1 MLPRFEQR
9 RVERSVV
16 ARAPAGRQRARLS
29 GIAVLVALALQGC
42 SLAPTY
48 KAPTVALPAHYAEQ
62 VGPWHSVSTS
72 AQLPAQWWQL
82 YHDPH
87 LDALQQQ
94 LLKANPDLAAAIA
107 HFDAASAYA
116 TGLHGGLW
124 PQANATVNPVR
135 QRQSDSRPLR
145 GDTQPS
151 VYNSDTAGFSL
162 SFDLDL
168 WGRIRNQVA
177 AGDAQAQA
185 SGDDL
190 AAAQLS
196 LQQQLATLYV
206 QARGLDAQR
215 RILDHSLSDYNQAL
229 QLTQDRYDGKIAS
242 QLDLN
247 RAQSQ
252 LAQARA
258 QRDDVQ
264 AQRDLA
270 EHAIAELV
278 GKLPS
283 DFSLADDQPLMA
295 LPTVPTDLPSGLL
308 QRRPD
313 VAAAE
318 RRVFAANANI
328 GVARAAWY
336 PDFSLSGLLGGQTQ
350 GVGNLLSS
358 ANRYWA
364 IGPVINLPLFD
375 GGRRS
380 AADQQAKAEF
390 DEAAAQYHSKVLHAV
405 REVEDNLGQ
414 LRNLELEAVDQ
425 KAAVDAANSA
435 QQIAMSSYQGG
446 AASYLDVV
454 TAQTTAL
461 QAQRQLLD
469 VQTRQVQASVS
480 LVVALGG
487 GWQG

>member
-1 MLPRFEQR
+1 MRPRLDR
-9 RVERSVV
+9 A
-16 ARAPAGRQRARLS
+16 ARAPFAAL
-29 GIAVLVALALQGC
+29 LLTLALQGC

-48 KAPTVALPAHYAEQ
+48 KAPTVALPEHYGEQ
-62 VGPWHSVSTS
+62 VGAWHSVAASD
-72 AQLPAQWWQL
+72 QLPVQWWQL
-82 YHDPH
+82 YHDKR
-87 LDALQQQ
+87 LNSLQQQ
-94 LLKANPDLAAAIA
+94 LLKANPDLAAAVA
-107 HFDAASAYA
+107 HFDAATAYA
-116 TGLHGGLW
+116 SGLHGGLW
-124 PQANATVNPVR
+124 PQASASASPVR
-135 QRQSDSRPLR
+135 QRQSDNRPLR

-151 VYNSDTAGFSL
+151 VYNSDTATFSL
-162 SFDLDL
+162 DFDLDL

-206 QARGLDAQR
+206 QARGLDAQAGT
-215 RILDHSLSDYNQAL
+215 LTHSLDDYTQAL
-229 QLTQDRYDGKIAS
+229 QLTKDRYEGKIS
-242 QLDLN
+242 SELDLT

-252 LAQARA
+252 LAQAQA
-258 QRDDVQ
+258 QLDDVR

-278 GKLPS
+278 GQLPS
-283 DFSLADDQPLMA
+283 SFALSADQPLMA
-295 LPTVPTDLPSGLL
+295 IPQLPDQLPSRLL

-336 PDFSLSGLLGGQTQ
+336 PDFSLSGLIGGQTQ
-350 GVGNLLSS
+350 GVGSLLSA

-364 IGPVINLPLFD
+364 IGPVLNLPLFD

-380 AADQQAKAEF
+380 AADRQAKAEF
-390 DEAAAQYHSKVLHAV
+390 EEAAAHYHSKVLHAV

-414 LRNLELEAVDQ
+414 LRDLQREAVDE
-425 KAAVDAANSA
+425 KAAVDAANASE
-435 QQIAMSSYQGG
+435 QIAMSSYQAG
-446 AASYLDVV
+446 AASYLEVV
-454 TAQTTAL
+454 TAQTAAL
-461 QAQRQLLD
+461 VAQRQLQSLE
-469 VQTRQVQASVS
+469 TRQVEASVG

-487 GWQG
+487 GWQMPPG

>member
-1 MLPRFEQR
+1 MRIRLDLPFT
-9 RVERSVV
+9 
-16 ARAPAGRQRARLS
+16 AL
-29 GIAVLVALALQGC
+29 LLTLALQGC

-48 KAPTVALPAHYAEQ
+48 KAPAVPLPDHYAEQ
-62 VGPWHSVSTS
+62 SGAWHSVH
-72 AQLPAQWWQL
+72 ADDQLPTQWWQL
-82 YHDPH
+82 YHDGR
-87 LDALQQQ
+87 LNALQQQ
-94 LLKANPDLAAAIA
+94 LRKANPDLAAAVA

-116 TGLHGGLW
+116 SGLHGGLW
-124 PQANATVNPVR
+124 PQANASATPMR

-151 VYNSDTAGFSL
+151 VYNSDTATVGL

-177 AGDAQAQA
+177 AGDAEAQA

-206 QARGLDAQR
+206 QVRGLDAQAGT
-215 RILDHSLSDYNQAL
+215 LSHSLDDYTQAL
-229 QLTQDRYDGKIAS
+229 QLTRDRYEGKIS
-242 QLDLN
+242 SDLDLT

-252 LAQARA
+252 LAEAKAQLDDVRA
-258 QRDDVQ
+258 QRN
-264 AQRDLA
+264 LA

-278 GKLPS
+278 GQLPDS
-283 DFSLADDQPLMA
+283 FSLAADQPLMA
-295 LPTVPTDLPSGLL
+295 IPTLPAQLPSRLL

-318 RRVFAANANI
+318 RRVFAANANV

-336 PDFSLSGLLGGQTQ
+336 PDFSLSGLIGGQTQ
-350 GVGNLLSS
+350 GVGNLLSA

-364 IGPVINLPLFD
+364 IGPVLNLPLFD

-380 AADQQAKAEF
+380 AADRQAKAEF

-414 LRNLELEAVDQ
+414 LHDLQIEATDE
-425 KAAVDAANSA
+425 KAAVDAANA
-435 QQIAMSSYQGG
+435 TEQIAMGRYQAG
-446 AASYLDVV
+446 AASYLEVV
-454 TAQTTAL
+454 TAQTAAL
-461 QAQRQLLD
+461 VAQRQLQTL
-469 VQTRQVQASVS
+469 QTRQVQASVG

-487 GWQG
+487 GWQLGKG